1 MEGSTN
7 SYLKALSYL
16 FKKFLKSYILR
27 RVITSIAS
35 DYHDHAKISR
45 QVICQG
51 KSKIILLSRNCF
63 GKNKAEVVWVLL
75 QNLSNHFC
83 KSYRNIHLQIFINLC
98 VLCVSVCLCFFMP
111 SFTNR
116 GQDALSSVWKID
128 RADFTV
134 LYLLKV
140 NNTNTRTRYEI
151 CSKSNNQTISS
162 KTGVLKHDRGY
173 GV

>member
-51 KSKIILLSRNCF
+51 KSKIILLSRKCF
-63 GKNKAEVVWVLL
+63 GKNKAEVVWILL
-75 QNLSNHFC
+75 KNLSNHFC
-83 KSYRNIHLQIFINLC
+83 KSYRNIYLQIFINLC
-98 VLCVSVCLCFFMP
+98 VLCVSVFMFFYALFHQQRAGRFKLSVKNWPCWFYSFIP
-111 SFTNR
+111 S
-116 GQDALSSVWKID
+116 QS
-128 RADFTV
+128 
-134 LYLLKV
+134 
-140 NNTNTRTRYEI
+140 
-151 CSKSNNQTISS
+151 
-162 KTGVLKHDRGY
+162 
-173 GV
+173 